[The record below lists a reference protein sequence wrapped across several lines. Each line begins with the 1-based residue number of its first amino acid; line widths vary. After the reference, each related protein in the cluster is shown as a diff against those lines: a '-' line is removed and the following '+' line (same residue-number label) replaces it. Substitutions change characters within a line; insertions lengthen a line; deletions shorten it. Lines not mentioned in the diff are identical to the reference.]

1 MILYRL
7 RHRHLP
13 VARSDDENS
22 VSQFQWADST
32 ERAGRVLVATQVVE
46 QSLDIDFDLMVT
58 DLAPVDLLIQR
69 AGRIIAAGMTKE
81 ATCEPVDGPINDL
94 IDDAYRTKYRG
105 SPYLSPMIS
114 ARAATVKIVNKRKIG
129 IWRFPRLASAA

>member
-1 MILYRL
+1 VILYRL

-13 VARSDDENS
+13 VARSDGENS

-58 DLAPVDLLIQR
+58 DLAPVDRMLSTSTSKR
-69 AGRIIAAGMTKE
+69 AFANSSR
-81 ATCEPVDGPINDL
+81 
-94 IDDAYRTKYRG
+94 
-105 SPYLSPMIS
+105 
-114 ARAATVKIVNKRKIG
+114 
-129 IWRFPRLASAA
+129 